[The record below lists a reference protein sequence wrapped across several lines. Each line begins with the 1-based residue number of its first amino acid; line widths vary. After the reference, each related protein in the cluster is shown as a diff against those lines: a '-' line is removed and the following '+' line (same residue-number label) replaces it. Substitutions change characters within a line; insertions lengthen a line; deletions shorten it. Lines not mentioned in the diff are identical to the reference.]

1 MKPGASD
8 SSGADLSDGELT
20 ELALAGRE
28 DGYRRLLQRHRDP
41 VFRLVRSL
49 VRDSDSALDITQEAF
64 ISGFAALRRYDPDR
78 PFRAWM
84 SRIAINKARDWAR
97 RRKVRDFFNRAVN
110 LNEAYAVAGDEPLQD
125 ETAEHRAELEG
136 VMQAIARLPHKLR
149 EVLVLRTI
157 EDVSEAET
165 ASLLGVSAKA
175 VETRLY
181 RARKAL
187 DEILFRM

>member
-8 SSGADLSDGELT
+8 SSGADSSDAELT
-20 ELALAGRE
+20 RLALAGRE
-28 DGYRRLLQRHRDP
+28 DGYRRLLERHRDP

-49 VRDSDSALDITQEAF
+49 VRDNDAALDITQEAF
-64 ISGFAALRRYDPDR
+64 VSGFAALRRYDPER
-78 PFRAWM
+78 PFQAWM

-97 RRKVRDFFNRAVN
+97 RRNVRAFFTRAVG
-110 LNEAYAVAGDEPLQD
+110 LDEAYAVAGDDPLQD
-125 ETAEHRAELEG
+125 ATTEHRDELAR
-136 VMQAIARLPHKLR
+136 VMTAIASLPHKLR

-157 EDVSEAET
+157 EHLSEAEA

-181 RARKAL
+181 RARRVL
-187 DEILFRM
+187 DEILERI